1 MHLNE
6 LRRIPAQL
14 LSQSIFANGWDG
26 HILPIY
32 SNTKNDNAQ
41 ITVHPIETND
51 PCPPFLRGLYNN
63 EQEYKI
69 KIDKLWNSI
78 TQNLLIPKS
87 LISIVD
93 KIRLPLI
100 AALIRHLPDNIIL
113 LFFNEELCKKDVFS
127 KQLTVDEQ
135 TTIKQVF
142 MIGNNILRWV
152 IDNIREETKCFHDLL
167 SLYDICVSIEN
178 EKIKLSKFIT
188 ANISNENTEDKE
200 NNETA
205 EKKRK

>member
-1 MHLNE
+1 
-6 LRRIPAQL
+6 
-14 LSQSIFANGWDG
+14 
-26 HILPIY
+26 
-32 SNTKNDNAQ
+32 
-41 ITVHPIETND
+41 
-51 PCPPFLRGLYNN
+51 
-63 EQEYKI
+63 
-69 KIDKLWNSI
+69 
-78 TQNLLIPKS
+78 
-87 LISIVD
+87 
-93 KIRLPLI
+93 
-100 AALIRHLPDNIIL
+100 

-188 ANISNENTEDKE
+188 ANISNEHYVYTTEQSIEYWFKQNYLVLALKSASKHCQQYYQLGRYVGTSLSSEGKNGNVCDIQTSKNTYLKSQIAL
-200 NNETA
+200 NTLNVKTN
-205 EKKRK
+205 R